1 MAVSKVQGYVV
12 HRHVNKCRYEL
23 LSRITGKQSSYLLYM
38 GRVML
43 TTNNLLFNTYYMAD
57 RMYMQYSPS
66 VNEVHP
72 EQQLYVHCSV
82 YMRSKVK
89 TIPIVH
95 VDPERLCP

>member
-1 MAVSKVQGYVV
+1 MSTNVVTSCFLGSQENKV
-12 HRHVNKCRYEL
+12 
-23 LSRITGKQSSYLLYM
+23 RICYIWGVLCLQP
-38 GRVML
+38 
-43 TTNNLLFNTYYMAD
+43 NNLLFNTYYMAD